1 MFRRKLVSGE
11 PGCVPGVS
19 HCGSCTCAFHVPQI
33 VHKVPA
39 ARLEEFNLP
48 QRDDYTFAGRKGQR
62 ASNEEYQ
69 NYAPQRPQSSG
80 PGELRSG
87 QRPRSSVKE
96 ALNIRVSQ
104 ESEVPP
110 TPPST
115 VSIHFMMNEKNM
127 EFPSS
132 RVGSTAQASAVDPET
147 IRLPEMSISKE
158 DLSYHGNLLMSGE
171 AHHLQELLWRL
182 TQSSHTHSQKLE
194 LIFKQQRAMEEELEN
209 KLGEN
214 QALKQKILALEQRL
228 SETEGQLL
236 QVSIPQKENSSLQKQ
251 KSVLETS
258 TEVINNK
265 IEDLF
270 DQMTN
275 LRQGFDHLSHE
286 ISLRVSPQ
294 PNSREKLPIETN
306 EEKLFIETIRKINEN
321 LGKSGSKGSFPKFSS
336 GEIPDLLPIP
346 RDRSMTFGRFSQ
358 LPNSH
363 RSSQSDNTN
372 KDPTNPEGTP
382 DSERLQLTE
391 SVTDKLAIRLLGAV
405 SEIERLKKSSGRIS
419 G

>member
-1 MFRRKLVSGE
+1 MFRRKLVGGE
-11 PGCVPGVS
+11 SGCVPGTS

-33 VHKVPA
+33 VHKVAA

-48 QRDDYTFAGRKGQR
+48 QREDYTFAGRKAQR
-62 ASNEEYQ
+62 PADEEYQ

-87 QRPRSSVKE
+87 LRARNSVKE
-96 ALNIRVSQ
+96 ALNIRASQ

-110 TPPST
+110 PPST
-115 VSIHFMMNEKNM
+115 VSIHFLMNEKNL
-127 EFPSS
+127 ESPSS

-147 IRLPEMSISKE
+147 IRLPEISISKE

-194 LIFKQQRAMEEELEN
+194 LILKQQRAMEEELET

-228 SETEGQLL
+228 SETESQLL
-236 QVSIPQKENSSLQKQ
+236 QVSIPQQESSSLQKP
-251 KSVLETS
+251 KTVLETS

-275 LRQGFDHLSHE
+275 LRQGFDNLSHE

-294 PNSREKLPIETN
+294 PPSAEKPPIGAN
-306 EEKLFIETIRKINEN
+306 EERLFIETIRKINEN

-336 GEIPDLLPIP
+336 GEVLDLLPIP

-363 RSSQSDNTN
+363 RSSQLDNSS
-372 KDPTNPEGTP
+372 KDPTAAEGAP
-382 DSERLQLTE
+382 DSERLQLTD
-391 SVTDKLAIRLLGAV
+391 SVSDKLAVRLLGAV